1 MKRTILLIA
10 VLFSALFST
19 RSQSISDPFFEQ
31 VNYHGAFGSSDWTS
45 DWCNW
50 DPQNTV
56 YPATNVTV
64 NSGDTIKSNTTWTS
78 NNTYLLNGWIYVKNN
93 ATLTIQPG
101 TVIRGD
107 YTNKGALIIERG
119 SKLIAEGTSSQP
131 IVFTSNEAPGNRD
144 YGDWGGIILC
154 GKSLLNITGGTS
166 VIEGGP
172 GSIYGGGASP
182 LTDDSSGVLKY
193 IRIEFPGVPFV
204 QDKEING
211 LTLGAVGSKTV
222 IDFIQVSY
230 CGDDA
235 FEWFGGNVNCKHL
248 VSFKTWDDDF
258 DTDNGYS
265 GMLQFGLALRD
276 PAIAD
281 PGSGSNGFES
291 DNDANSSINQPLT
304 KAVFSNFSMFGPKVT
319 KTTTINTNYKSALH
333 LRRSTAIKIFH
344 SVFAGYKDGLKI
356 EGATTDSLASLNQLS
371 MQYCHIA
378 GISGSE
384 FVAGTG
390 VTMNIA
396 GWYLQASKCNDTLT
410 ENSELMVTNPFN
422 HSAPNFLPLEGSPL
436 LNRVWLSCEPA
447 GLEDV
452 NKPGISGLYP
462 NPAQGITAIDFE
474 LSASGNTKIEIL
486 DITGRS
492 EKIIQNGYFQ
502 NGRHHI
508 TFDVSSLN
516 SGVWL
521 VRISAPGGCVTK
533 KLIVYQQ

>member
-10 VLFSALFST
+10 VILSAIFST
-19 RSQSISDPFFEQ
+19 RSQSINDPFFEQ
-31 VNYHGAFGSSDWTS
+31 VNYLGAFGNDNWTS
-45 DWCNW
+45 GWCNW
-50 DPQNTV
+50 DPQNTI
-56 YPATNVTV
+56 YPSANVII
-64 NSGDTIKSNTTWTS
+64 NSGDTIKTNTTWTS

-93 ATLTIQPG
+93 AVLTIQPG

-131 IVFTSNEAPGNRD
+131 IVFTSNEDPGNRD
-144 YGDWGGIILC
+144 YGDWGGVIIC
-154 GKSLLNITGGTS
+154 GKSILNITGGTS

-172 GSIYGGGASP
+172 GSIYGGGTNP

-211 LTLGAVGSKTV
+211 LTFGAVGNKTI
-222 IDFIQVSY
+222 IDYIQVSY
-230 CGDDA
+230 SGDDA

-248 VSFKTWDDDF
+248 VSFRTWDDDF
-258 DTDNGYS
+258 DTDNGCS
-265 GMLQFGLALRD
+265 GMLQFGVALRD

-291 DNDANSSINQPLT
+291 DNDANGSVNQPVT

-319 KTTTINTNYKSALH
+319 KTATINTNYKSALH

-356 EGATTDSLASLNQLS
+356 EGATTDSLAQMNQLNL
-371 MQYCHIA
+371 QYCNIA

-390 VTMNIA
+390 VTMNI
-396 GWYLQASKCNDTLT
+396 GVWFLNASKCNDTLS
-410 ENSELMVTNPFN
+410 ENAELFITDPFN
-422 HSAPNFLPLEGSPL
+422 ASAPNFLPEAGSPL
-436 LNRVWLSCEPA
+436 LNRTWLSCEPA
-447 GLEDV
+447 GFEDLI
-452 NKPGISGLYP
+452 KTDITGLYP
-462 NPAQGITAIDFE
+462 NPSQGMTTIDFT
-474 LSASGNTKIEIL
+474 LSASVNVKIEIL

-492 EKIIQNGYFQ
+492 AMIIKNGFLYK
-502 NGRHHI
+502 GLHHI
-508 TFDVSSLN
+508 TFDVSDLCI
-516 SGVWL
+516 GVWL
-521 VRISAPGGCVTK
+521 IRISTPGGYSTK
-533 KLIVYQQ
+533 KLLIHHG

>member
-1 MKRTILLIA
+1 MKKTLLLIA
-10 VLFSALFST
+10 VICSAVFTT
-19 RSQSISDPFFEQ
+19 RSQSINDPFFEQ
-31 VNYHGAFGSSDWTS
+31 VNYFGAFGSSDWTS
-45 DWCNW
+45 GWCNW

-119 SKLIAEGTSSQP
+119 SKLIAEGTTSQP
-131 IVFTSNEAPGNRD
+131 IVFTSNEDPGNRD

-154 GKSLLNITGGTS
+154 GRSILNITGGTS

-172 GSIYGGGASP
+172 GAIYGGGNSP

-211 LTLGAVGSKTV
+211 LTFGAVGSKTL
-222 IDFIQVSY
+222 IDYIQVSY
-230 CGDDA
+230 SGDDA
-235 FEWFGGNVNCKHL
+235 YEWFGGNVNCKHL
-248 VSFKTWDDDF
+248 VSFRTWDDDF

-265 GMLQFGLALRD
+265 GMVQFGVALRD
-276 PAIAD
+276 SSIAD

-304 KAVFSNFSMFGPKVT
+304 KAVFSNFSMFGPKVS

-356 EGATTDSLASLNQLS
+356 EGATTDSLALLNQLN
-371 MQYCHIA
+371 MQFNHIS

-396 GWYLQASKCNDTLT
+396 NWFLNTSKCNDTLA
-410 ENSELMVTNPFN
+410 ENSELMITNPYN
-422 HSAPNFLPLEGSPL
+422 YSAPNFLPQTGSPL
-436 LNRVWLSCEPA
+436 LNRVWLSCDPA
-447 GLEDV
+447 GITDLY
-452 NKPGISGLYP
+452 KPEITGIYP
-462 NPAQGITAIDFE
+462 NPTSGNTSIDFE
-474 LSASGNTKIEIL
+474 LSENENVKIELL

-492 EKIIQNGYFQ
+492 IITLMNGSLNAGQ
-502 NGRHHI
+502 HHI
-508 TFDVSSLN
+508 TFDASNLS
-516 SGVWL
+516 SGVWFIN
-521 VRISAPGGCVTK
+521 ISTPTSSVTK
-533 KLIVYQQ
+533 KLFVLN

>member
-1 MKRTILLIA
+1 MKKKIMIVVILLMTIYTLRA
-10 VLFSALFST
+10 QT
-19 RSQSISDPFFEQ
+19 INDPFFEH
-31 VNYHGAFGSSDWTS
+31 VNYFGAFGSTDWTS
-45 DWCNW
+45 GWCNW

-64 NSGDTIKSNTTWTS
+64 NSVDTIKTNTTWTN

-131 IVFTSNEAPGNRD
+131 IVFTSNEDVGNRD

-154 GKSLLNITGGTS
+154 GRSVLNIPGGTS

-172 GSIYGGGASP
+172 GSVYGGGASP
-182 LTDDSSGVLKY
+182 VVDDSSGVLKY

-211 LTLGAVGSKTV
+211 LTFGGVGSKTV
-222 IDFIQVSY
+222 VDYIQVSY

-235 FEWFGGNVNCKHL
+235 YEWFGGNVNCRHL
-248 VSFKTWDDDF
+248 VSYRTWDDDF

-265 GMLQFGLALRD
+265 GMLQFGVALRD
-276 PAIAD
+276 PDIAD

-291 DNDANSSINQPLT
+291 DNDANSSTNQPLT

-319 KTTTINTNYKSALH
+319 KSTSINTNYKSALH
-333 LRRSTAIKIFH
+333 LRRSTAIKIYH
-344 SVFAGYKDGLKI
+344 SLFAGYKDGLKI
-356 EGATTDSLASLNQLS
+356 EGATTDSLALLNQLD
-371 MQYCHIA
+371 MQYTFIA

-390 VTMNIA
+390 VTMNIVNWFLNPA
-396 GWYLQASKCNDTLT
+396 KCNDTLS
-410 ENSELMVTNPFN
+410 ENTELMVNGPFTLT
-422 HSAPNFLPLEGSPL
+422 SPDFLPQTGSPL

-447 GLEDV
+447 GINDIT
-452 NKPGISGLYP
+452 KPEVTALYP
-462 NPAQGITAIDFE
+462 NPTTGLTN
-474 LSASGNTKIEIL
+474 LSFTLSDDEFVKIEVL

-492 EKIIQNGYFQ
+492 IMMLQNGILEAGSH
-502 NGRHHI
+502 NI
-508 TFDVSSLN
+508 NFDVSKLKA
-516 SGVWL
+516 GVCFIH
-521 VRISAPGGCVTK
+521 ISATKSSVTK
-533 KLIVYQQ
+533 KLFVL